1 MTDIE
6 QEIKHIRVVNGLKGF
21 ILGLLLTLAFS
32 LFLTLAFS
40 LFLYSCKPAHA
51 ASANEFEIVFEWE
64 YTTQPDL
71 TGFHLYQD
79 GTLLADIPDKA
90 TRTLT
95 KKTILP
101 NAKACFTMTA
111 YGVTEDME
119 SPRSAEYCIKRPL
132 AAPVMAMPKYYR
144 QYIQAG
150 PVNTSPTK

>member
-6 QEIKHIRVVNGLKGF
+6 KITSDRGYKSLLKRVAIAAL
-21 ILGLLLTLAFS
+21 ILIAGIVALVINCFS
-32 LFLTLAFS
+32 
-40 LFLYSCKPAHA
+40 AHA
-51 ASANEFEIVFEWE
+51 ATPNEFEIVFEWE

-79 GTLLADIPDKA
+79 GALLADIPDKA

-101 NAKACFTMTA
+101 NPRACFTMTA
-111 YGVTEDME
+111 YGATEDME

-132 AAPVMAMPKYYR
+132 AAPAMSLPKYYR
-144 QYIQAG
+144 VYIQAG
-150 PVNTSPTK
+150 PVQTSPVK